1 MFGKQEFPLINQ
13 SVLIVTRSDMGLSE
27 QEKED
32 FLFVRRSARKEKK
45 KKKRPTE
52 ISLTSYREGHIL
64 GLNTKD
70 VRPNKDVS

>member
-1 MFGKQEFPLINQ
+1 
-13 SVLIVTRSDMGLSE
+13 MGLSE

-32 FLFVRRSARKEKK
+32 FLFVRRSARKEK

-70 VRPNKDVS
+70 VRPNKDFS

>member
-1 MFGKQEFPLINQ
+1 MSGKQEFLLIDQ
-13 SVLIVTRSDMGLSE
+13 LVSTVTRSDMGLSE

-45 KKKRPTE
+45 KRPTE

-70 VRPNKDVS
+70 VRPSKDVS

>member
-1 MFGKQEFPLINQ
+1 MFGKQEFLLIDQ
-13 SVLIVTRSDMGLSE
+13 SVLTVTRSDMGLSE

-32 FLFVRRSARKEKK
+32 FLFVRRSARKK

-64 GLNTKD
+64 GLNTKG

>member
-1 MFGKQEFPLINQ
+1 
-13 SVLIVTRSDMGLSE
+13 MGLSE

-32 FLFVRRSARKEKK
+32 FLFVRRSARKE

-70 VRPNKDVS
+70 VRPSKDVS

>member
-1 MFGKQEFPLINQ
+1 MFGKQEFLLIDR
-13 SVLIVTRSDMGLSE
+13 SVLTVTRSDMGLSE
-27 QEKED
+27 HEKED
-32 FLFVRRSARKEKK
+32 FLFVRTSGRKGK

-70 VRPNKDVS
+70 VRPKKDVS

>member
-1 MFGKQEFPLINQ
+1 
-13 SVLIVTRSDMGLSE
+13 MGLSE

>member
-1 MFGKQEFPLINQ
+1 MSGKQEFLLIDQ
-13 SVLIVTRSDMGLSE
+13 LVYTRADMGLSE

-32 FLFVRRSARKEKK
+32 FLFVRRSARKEK